1 MAQEFSFDVVS
12 KFDRQ
17 ELVNALDQVRREI
30 GTRFDFKGVTADITL
45 GDQEVTLLTESEFKL
60 KAVLEMIE
68 ARAIKRGLSPK
79 VFDPG
84 TPEPA
89 PRGNV
94 RQVIKLREGIGDDL
108 ARDLVKRVKAVN
120 AKVQARIQGDT
131 LRISGR
137 DKDALQAVQRH
148 LRELDIPTPLQFTN
162 YR

>member
-1 MAQEFSFDVVS
+1 MPQEFSFDVVS
-12 KFDRQ
+12 NFDRQ

-84 TPEPA
+84 KPEPA
-89 PRGNV
+89 PRG
-94 RQVIKLREGIGDDL
+94 
-108 ARDLVKRVKAVN
+108 
-120 AKVQARIQGDT
+120 
-131 LRISGR
+131 
-137 DKDALQAVQRH
+137 KDRKSVV
-148 LRELDIPTPLQFTN
+148 
-162 YR
+162 